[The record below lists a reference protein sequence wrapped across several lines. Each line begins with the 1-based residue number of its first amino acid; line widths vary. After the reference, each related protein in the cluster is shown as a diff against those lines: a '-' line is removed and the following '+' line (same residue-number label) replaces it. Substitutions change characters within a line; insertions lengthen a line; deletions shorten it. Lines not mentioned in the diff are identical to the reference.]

1 MYSYK
6 NIIAIIYCNNKIN
19 NILFLQKFIFSNYYT
34 ILYYKIIF
42 SYFKLQY
49 TGCSIIFFIV
59 EQSESK
65 LFIAEIILIKNK
77 EEQ

>member
-1 MYSYK
+1 MYIVQKHY
-6 NIIAIIYCNNKIN
+6 IIYCNNKIS
-19 NILFLQKFIFSNYYT
+19 NILFLQKFIFSNFYT
-34 ILYYKIIF
+34 ILYYKIF

-65 LFIAEIILIKNK
+65 LFIAWIILIKNK
-77 EEQ
+77 KEQ